1 MHHSFYQWIICCFTV
16 VSLQAAAFGKCFLT
30 DYNPEA
36 YVNMCQMLR
45 VLNQVRNHV
54 IGIPLTYSQYPSKRL
69 IITELNVV
77 YWKLYRKCNTPVE
90 LLIEGHEAAFE
101 KLFVFLLFELSCF

>member
-1 MHHSFYQWIICCFTV
+1 MCCFTV
-16 VSLQAAAFGKCFLT
+16 VLLQAAAFGKCFLT

-54 IGIPLTYSQYPSKRL
+54 IGIPLTYSQYPSESL
-69 IITELNVV
+69 IIPAVNAVHC
-77 YWKLYRKCNTPVE
+77 KL
-90 LLIEGHEAAFE
+90 
-101 KLFVFLLFELSCF
+101 

>member
-1 MHHSFYQWIICCFTV
+1 MCCFTV
-16 VSLQAAAFGKCFLT
+16 VLLQAAAFGKCFLT

-54 IGIPLTYSQYPSKRL
+54 IGIPLTYSQYPSESL
-69 IITELNVV
+69 IITAVNTVHC
-77 YWKLYRKCNTPVE
+77 KL
-90 LLIEGHEAAFE
+90 
-101 KLFVFLLFELSCF
+101 